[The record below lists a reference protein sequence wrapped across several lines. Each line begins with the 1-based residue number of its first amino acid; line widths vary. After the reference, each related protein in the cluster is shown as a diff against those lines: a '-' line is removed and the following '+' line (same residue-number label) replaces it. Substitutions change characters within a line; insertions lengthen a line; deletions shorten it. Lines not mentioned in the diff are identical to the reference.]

1 MSREQIR
8 VRVDT
13 QQWESLRKAGESNT
27 ELLDRILS
35 NWYQQRDVLSALT
48 ELDAN
53 PSQALGRL
61 LASHELLS
69 TAIVTINPPTES
81 STPQLSAAQQS
92 AETAAELI
100 GGLENNGDDW

>member
-8 VRVDT
+8 VRVDA
-13 QQWESLRKAGESNT
+13 QQWEYLRKADESNT

-35 NWYQQRDVLSALT
+35 DWHQQREVLSALA

-69 TAIVTINPPTES
+69 AAVVTIQMPAAPPP
-81 STPQLSAAQQS
+81 PQPATM
-92 AETAAELI
+92 EPTVTTAANLI